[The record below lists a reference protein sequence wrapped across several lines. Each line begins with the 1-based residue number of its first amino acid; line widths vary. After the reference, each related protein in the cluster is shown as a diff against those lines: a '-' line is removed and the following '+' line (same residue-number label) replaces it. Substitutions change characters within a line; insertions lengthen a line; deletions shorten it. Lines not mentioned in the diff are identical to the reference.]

1 MSEDGHELSRVN
13 TFDNAEP
20 VPDNPPMVDNPDRR
34 SVMEH
39 TQELDAIAVR
49 LAELKKLEPTPALER
64 EADAIEARLAE
75 IEARL
80 KLAAA

>member
-1 MSEDGHELSRVN
+1 
-13 TFDNAEP
+13 
-20 VPDNPPMVDNPDRR
+20 MVHNPDRR